1 MQEGSTLQSALC
13 AALSSIWCPWPAI
26 IPMHDPLRDACWGVA
41 VTCSGTSA
49 FLDSDSIHISDLPEK
64 LLHVSY
70 TPFSYSALKHFCP
83 FGLRCSKVW
92 LCSLPICFLPT
103 PQGRIKCLR
112 VVSLHNMSE

>member
-13 AALSSIWCPWPAI
+13 AALSSIGCPWPAI

-49 FLDSDSIHISDLPEK
+49 FLDSDSIHISNLPEK

-70 TPFSYSALKHFCP
+70 TPFSYSALKHFLS
-83 FGLRCSKVW
+83 FW
-92 LCSLPICFLPT
+92 LALQQSVAVLPAHLLSSHSSRT
-103 PQGRIKCLR
+103 
-112 VVSLHNMSE
+112 H